1 MEETTKQVTPPEKR
15 NPTGKGGFGDNPQN
29 RSDGGWKKENTISYQ
44 YKRFL
49 NMSPDELKAFASVP
63 ESERTV
69 AMDIAYSQVLAS
81 RKSLPHAKE
90 ITDRTEGKP
99 AQHLD
104 HTITTNPVDKILGK
118 FEIEDGAIDAG
129 QTPEA

>member
-1 MEETTKQVTPPEKR
+1 MANKANSGARNLIPPVKGEVR
-15 NPTGKGGFGDNPQN
+15 NPNGRPKGVP
-29 RSDGGWKKENTISYQ
+29 NTKTRL
-44 YKRFL
+44 KRFL
-49 NMSPDELKAFASVP
+49 ELTEKIQNPVTG
-63 ESERTV
+63 ELEDMTV
-69 AMDIAYSQVLAS
+69 AEVMDLMQIHKA
-81 RKSLPHAKE
+81 RKGDTKAWMALL
-90 ITDRTEGKP
+90 DRLEGKP

>member
-1 MEETTKQVTPPEKR
+1 MPNNPNAADNLQPAQPGEVR
-15 NPTGKGGFGDNPQN
+15 NPKGRGKGVPNTKTRLIRLLNLTENLKNPITQEVEGF
-29 RSDGGWKKENTISYQ
+29 
-44 YKRFL
+44 
-49 NMSPDELKAFASVP
+49 
-63 ESERTV
+63 TV
-69 AMDIAYSQVLAS
+69 AEQLDLAQIIRARKGDTRAYTAIMDRL
-81 RKSLPHAKE
+81 
-90 ITDRTEGKP
+90 EGKP